1 MGAADDKQI
10 RPMRLYRP
18 LEAAELLG
26 VTEGE
31 LRSLCDQAGIEDTLV
46 AGSRRYWGYD
56 LLQALRALPPP
67 HQLAEIVPNRGYS
80 ARQAALLL
88 GGVDVEAF
96 QQWALGKIPVVV
108 MGDHVVYPGRDLLD
122 ALGAGRPPADRVEPN
137 AVYNRLEAIQVL
149 RIGRKAFA
157 SLIDQGRLCPILV
170 GRRRQLF
177 LGKDLLRA
185 LERLREEAGA
195 AAPE

>member
-1 MGAADDKQI
+1 MDTIDDNQI

-26 VTEGE
+26 ITEGE
-31 LRSLCDQAGIEDTLV
+31 LRSLCEQAGIETTLV

-56 LLQALRALPPP
+56 LLQALRALPLP
-67 HQLAEIVPNRGYS
+67 HQLVGIMPNRGYS
-80 ARQAALLL
+80 ARQATILL

-96 QQWALGKIPVVV
+96 RQWAVGKVPVVV

-122 ALGAGRPPADRVEPN
+122 ALGAGRPPSDRIEPN
-137 AVYNRLEAIQVL
+137 AVYNRMEAIQVL
-149 RIGRKAFA
+149 RIGRKGFA
-157 SLIDQGRLCPILV
+157 SLIDQGHLHPILV

-185 LERLREEAGA
+185 LQRLQEKAEDA
-195 AAPE
+195 ELE

>member
-1 MGAADDKQI
+1 MDTVDDNQI
-10 RPMRLYRP
+10 EPMRLYRP

-31 LRSLCDQAGIEDTLV
+31 LRSLCAQAGIETTLV

-56 LLQALRALPPP
+56 LLLALGSFPLPHKLVEIMP
-67 HQLAEIVPNRGYS
+67 HRGYS
-80 ARQAALLL
+80 AKQAAILL

-96 QQWALGKIPVVV
+96 QQWAVGKIPVVV

-122 ALGAGRPPADRVEPN
+122 ALGASRPPSDRVEPN
-137 AVYNRLEAIQVL
+137 AVYNRMEAIQVL
-149 RIGRKAFA
+149 RIGRKGFA
-157 SLIDQGRLCPILV
+157 SLIDQGHLHPILV

-185 LERLREEAGA
+185 LQRLQENAEDA
-195 AAPE
+195 EF